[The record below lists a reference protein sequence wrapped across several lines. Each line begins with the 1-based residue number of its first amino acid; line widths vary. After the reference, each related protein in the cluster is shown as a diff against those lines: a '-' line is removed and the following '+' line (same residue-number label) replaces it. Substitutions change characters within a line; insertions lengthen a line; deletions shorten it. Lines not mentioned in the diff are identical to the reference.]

1 MPGGASELPPI
12 GLCRAVGNQSDGEAI
27 LAAEMIDV
35 DDSPDY
41 GCGGFIGEGKDM
53 ARQMLRTGRSRRPES
68 SLTIVGPVVTVAG
81 WTGPLSK
88 PDHDSMDLRAQY
100 WAAKGF

>member
-1 MPGGASELPPI
+1 
-12 GLCRAVGNQSDGEAI
+12 
-27 LAAEMIDV
+27 MIDV

-41 GCGGFIGEGKDM
+41 GCGGFTGEGKDM

-88 PDHDSMDLRAQY
+88 PDHDSMDLRAHY